1 MMVTVRRILLPLWL
15 FQFWALFSP
24 LSRAEGYEI
33 GQGWHRN
40 NYFISGYLNLEIVD
54 RFDVPSRLDL
64 DDLSVFAGGNIN
76 QWANPFTEV
85 ELAKDTLIR
94 EGGGAY
100 HGDVIVER
108 FYNDTILSENDTL
121 RIGKMLTPLG
131 EWNLVH
137 AAPLIP
143 IITRPYT
150 TALGF
155 DAYTSGIS
163 LLHDFG
169 DSVAPDMQIYAE
181 PGNEWF
187 PRPATQATRSF
198 QKAFGGHFNVPL
210 GLLDKMG
217 ASFQHA
223 QLIETGET
231 FTLFGLNAK
240 KSLGKLRVES
250 EALTARFSGTVLPGA
265 TRFHDNEAGIFGLAD
280 YSVTSQWHAILEAE
294 YYQDHLMD
302 MPSRSTTIAAAYR
315 PKPPIVWKLEY
326 IHQAGVSSPI
336 TPIQTG
342 LKAAFSFLF

>member
-1 MMVTVRRILLPLWL
+1 MRRILLSLLL
-15 FQFWALFSP
+15 FQFGSLFSP
-24 LSRAEGYEI
+24 ISRAEGYEI
-33 GQGWHRN
+33 GQGWHRD
-40 NYFISGYLNLEIVD
+40 NYYISGYLNIEVVD
-54 RFDVPSRLDL
+54 RFDAPSRLDL
-64 DDLSVFAGGNIN
+64 DDLSLFAGASIN
-76 QWANPFTEV
+76 HWVNPFTEV

-108 FYNDTILSENDTL
+108 FYNDTIFSENDTL

-155 DAYTSGIS
+155 NAYTSGLS

-169 DSVAPDMQIYAE
+169 DSMAPDVQIYGE
-181 PGNEWF
+181 PGKELF
-187 PRPATQATRSF
+187 PRPDTQATRSF
-198 QKAFGGHFNVPL
+198 ENAFGGHLNVPF

-223 QLIETGET
+223 RFVETGET
-231 FTLFGLNAK
+231 FTLYGLNAK
-240 KSLGKLRVES
+240 RSLGKLKLES

-265 TRFHDNEAGIFGLAD
+265 TRFHDNESGIFGLAD
-280 YSVTSQWHAILEAE
+280 YSLTPQWHAILEAE
-294 YYQDHLMD
+294 YYQD
-302 MPSRSTTIAAAYR
+302 I
-315 PKPPIVWKLEY
+315 W
-326 IHQAGVSSPI
+326 
-336 TPIQTG
+336 
-342 LKAAFSFLF
+342 